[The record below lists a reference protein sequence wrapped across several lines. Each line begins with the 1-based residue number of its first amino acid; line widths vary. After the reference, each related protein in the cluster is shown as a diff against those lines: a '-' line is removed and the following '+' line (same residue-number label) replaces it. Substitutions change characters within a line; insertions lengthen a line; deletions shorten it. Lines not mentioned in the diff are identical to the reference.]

1 VRRTGQTVALLAF
14 GSLVT
19 PALMAA
25 EILDATLAD
34 MRFVKPLDEAL
45 IQQLAQTHEVLVT
58 LEENAVMG
66 GAGSAVVEYLHR
78 AGLRNRVLQLG
89 LPDRFIDHGDHASML
104 KDCGLDAAGIVASV
118 SALLPE

>member
-1 VRRTGQTVALLAF
+1 LLAF